1 MGKGAQSK
9 HWVLQ
14 HLKVEN
20 EKYWAEKQRK
30 NDQVGREKTQES
42 NMFREECGSTVW
54 NAVNRKVI
62 ELQIDCKVL

>member
-1 MGKGAQSK
+1 MGEGAQSK

-14 HLKVEN
+14 QLRLED

-30 NDQVGREKTQES
+30 NDKIGREKTQES
-42 NMFREECGSTVW
+42 NMFKEECGSTVQ

-62 ELQIDCKVL
+62 ELRIDCKVL

>member
-1 MGKGAQSK
+1 MGEGAQSK

-14 HLKVEN
+14 QLRLED

-30 NDQVGREKTQES
+30 NDQIGREKTQES
-42 NMFREECGSTVW
+42 TMFKEECWSTLR

-62 ELQIDCKVL
+62 ELRIDCKVL